1 MRKKF
6 AEDDLLGRFRLKNN
20 ASLRI
25 DLKPTPP
32 EQVEEVIKKMEPLI
46 ETLGTPEQSQSS
58 LSIDWNNNEIE
69 VPDNMPSDVELKA
82 ILFREPKDD
91 VPPEQIDIFKSQRH
105 QKMLELLAKVEA
117 LTQHTAV
124 VVTQF
129 DETPSKPP
137 EVHASDD
144 LQGSEMESLIF
155 NGEEAAMRSDTEQFQ
170 AVQGK
175 QTAAELKA
183 SEKETQDT
191 PALEKVFKLDVD
203 HEDFQERLI
212 RILNENYSD
221 MGEIRPH
228 NLKSRLIE
236 ILNEE
241 YAEDYLEQDDFD
253 EDDLEEDGVE
263 EVSVE
268 EVSVEEV
275 SVEKGSLEEE
285 KLEEDSLDDGSLD
298 VDTLDEDILAED
310 HLEDNQID
318 DSNCDEVNSGEAGSS
333 NEEFNGF
340 ADMSKEPEIHSEI
353 EDVKSSEAEQ
363 EPEQAVNIEN
373 NSADSLII
381 DVETLNEEVKET
393 APDSAV
399 EPEPEVEPDVI
410 QEHFDASEQLT
421 NTIDQPKMVLP
432 AMRDPSGFLPAE
444 YNHNSPDLK
453 PTWEDNE
460 QTSEAQPSDY
470 PPVRRNR
477 ERFSHFQYVTS
488 FHEVSESEAEPEE
501 KPEIAED
508 STASEGESPW
518 TPQKAAAAA
527 EEEEEEEEEAL
538 SPLEDLKPDPETRQP
553 SDRLIVDSDLHHM
566 KPGDDI
572 RTDEHRWL
580 KELREEGSEEDS
592 ISEASEPQPV
602 SEYKWASA
610 EVFGAA
616 EQDRNQET
624 FQERGWD
631 RNQQQEEEQVYKAE
645 RRFGVEA
652 AETAKSE
659 GTAAEKNVAQ
669 NSERYMSVEEW
680 SFVFDTLKEQIDY
693 LRKQLEIKDHQLQN
707 KDELIRNFQ
716 ILLKNEQDKFLKLEN
731 KMEDVVLQVEERA
744 AKKGFFSRFRK
755 R

>member
-58 LSIDWNNNEIE
+58 LRIDWNTNEIE
-69 VPDNMPSDVELKA
+69 VPDNMPSDEELKA
-82 ILFREPKDD
+82 ILFRDPKDE
-91 VPPEQIDIFKSQRH
+91 VPSEQIDLFKSQRH

-124 VVTQF
+124 EVTQF
-129 DETPSKPP
+129 DETMSKPP
-137 EVHASDD
+137 EEHAPDD
-144 LQGSEMESLIF
+144 LRGSEMESSII

-175 QTAAELKA
+175 QTAAELKV
-183 SEKETQDT
+183 SEKNAQDT

-253 EDDLEEDGVE
+253 EDNLEEDNV
-263 EVSVE
+263 
-268 EVSVEEV
+268 
-275 SVEKGSLEEE
+275 
-285 KLEEDSLDDGSLD
+285 EEDSLDENSPNVDSPD
-298 VDTLDEDILAED
+298 VDSSDVDSSDVDSPDED
-310 HLEDNQID
+310 HLEDSEID
-318 DSNCDEVNSGEAGSS
+318 NLDYNAVNSDEDRLSI
-333 NEEFNGF
+333 EEFSGF
-340 ADMSKEPEIHSEI
+340 AEMSKEPVILTEV
-353 EDVKSSEAEQ
+353 EDVKSSAAEN
-363 EPEQAVNIEN
+363 ESDQASSIESSSDN
-373 NSADSLII
+373 ALII
-381 DVETLNEEVKET
+381 DEETPREGVKET
-393 APDSAV
+393 ASESVV
-399 EPEPEVEPDVI
+399 EPQPEVEPDVV
-410 QEHFDASEQLT
+410 QKRYDASERLT
-421 NTIDQPKMVLP
+421 NSIDQPKMVFP
-432 AMRDPSGFLPAE
+432 AMRDPSGFLPEE

-453 PTWEDNE
+453 PTWEYTE
-460 QTSEAQPSDY
+460 QTPEAQPSDY

-488 FHEVSESEAEPEE
+488 FHEVTESEAELVENPEMV
-501 KPEIAED
+501 ED
-508 STASEGESPW
+508 SAASEEESPW
-518 TPQKAAAAA
+518 TPQKA
-527 EEEEEEEEEAL
+527 EDKEI
-538 SPLEDLKPDPETRQP
+538 SPLTELTPDPEPSQP
-553 SDRLIVDSDLHHM
+553 SERSFVDSDLQNI
-566 KPGDDI
+566 KPGEEI
-572 RTDEHRWL
+572 KTDEHRWL
-580 KELREEGSEEDS
+580 KELREEGSKADSEADSKADSKADIEEDS
-592 ISEASEPQPV
+592 IPEASETPPV
-602 SEYKWASA
+602 LEHKWASA

-616 EQDRNQET
+616 EQESDSDA
-624 FQERGWD
+624 FQDRGWD
-631 RNQQQEEEQVYKAE
+631 RNKRQDEEQVYKSE

-652 AETAKSE
+652 AETSKSE
-659 GTAAEKNVAQ
+659 GAAAEKNVAQ
-669 NSERYMSVEEW
+669 NGERYMSVEEW

-731 KMEDVVLQVEERA
+731 KLEDVVLQVEERA